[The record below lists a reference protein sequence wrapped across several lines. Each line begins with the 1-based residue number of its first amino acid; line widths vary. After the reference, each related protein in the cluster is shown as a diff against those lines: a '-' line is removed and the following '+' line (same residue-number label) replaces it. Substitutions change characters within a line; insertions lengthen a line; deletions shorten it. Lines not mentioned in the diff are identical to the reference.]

1 MTNKQFQEQ
10 LKDLLEQWQETE
22 QITLGRSSWNRHH
35 RSIEVYMREAIR
47 QMSFLVRD
55 DEIKQLKGKEYFEAK
70 DGTTADSKLKP
81 EPKKKPTRKKAAPKK
96 PTIKKP
102 AVK

>member
-10 LKDLLEQWQETE
+10 LKGILEKWQGTE
-22 QITLGRSSWNRHH
+22 KITLGKSSWNRHH

-55 DEIKQLKGKEYFEAK
+55 DEIKQLSGKDYFEAK

-81 EPKKKPTRKKAAPKK
+81 EPKKKPTRKKATTKK

>member
-10 LKDLLEQWQETE
+10 LKSLLEKWQGTE
-22 QITLGRSSWNRHH
+22 KITLGKSSWNRHH

-55 DEIKQLKGKEYFEAK
+55 DEIKQLSGKDYFEAK
-70 DGTTADSKLKP
+70 DGVNADSKLKP
-81 EPKKKPTRKKAAPKK
+81 EPKKKPTSKKTTTKKA
-96 PTIKKP
+96 TIKKP

>member
-10 LKDLLEQWQETE
+10 LKALLEKWQETE
-22 QITLGRSSWNRHH
+22 QITLGKSSWNRHH
-35 RSIEVYMREAIR
+35 RSIEVYMRESIR

-55 DEIKQLKGKEYFEAK
+55 DEIKELKGKEYFEAK

-81 EPKKKPTRKKAAPKK
+81 EPKKTTRKKPTTKK

-102 AVK
+102 AIK